1 MDGCFCA
8 WNIVNVAGNVFLTI
22 LFFLFLSFTYLVLN
36 TFGNI
41 QSMETQHKCEVTILI
56 KQNLHVL
63 MQILYYISQNSIKCP
78 KMHFKMHSKNEKTT
92 QVHAIVYAKE
102 TQVKYICSSLT

>member
-22 LFFLFLSFTYLVLN
+22 IIFLFFWSFTYLVLG

-41 QSMETQHKCEVTILI
+41 QSMETQHKCEFTILI
-56 KQNLHVL
+56 KQNLH
-63 MQILYYISQNSIKCP
+63 ILYLSKLNKMFKNAFQNA
-78 KMHFKMHSKNEKTT
+78 FKK
-92 QVHAIVYAKE
+92 
-102 TQVKYICSSLT
+102 